1 MTFGEKLQQLRR
13 RQGWSQ
19 EELAAQIPISRQA
32 VSKWESGAAMPDT
45 ENVVA
50 ISRLF
55 GVSTDYLLHDDY
67 AGDQDIPAVKDREAT
82 LKKRHKRDMAMMVL
96 IGVQALSFFWQLA
109 GSLIYQSHL
118 IPLLGMTAHIVTI
131 IGFEAGFRYFQRET
145 EADEE
150 ALSCRR
156 TFYRVSVWLVSL
168 FPCAA
173 VTRVFWSFYP
183 RPHYWITERLSP
195 LLLYLPLCL
204 AVTLLL
210 RPKRAAV
217 EEE

>member
-19 EELAAQIPISRQA
+19 EELAARIPISRQA
-32 VSKWESGAAMPDT
+32 VSKWESGSAMPDT

-55 GVSTDYLLHDDY
+55 SVSTDYLLHDDY
-67 AGDQDIPAVKDREAT
+67 AGDQDIPAVKDREAA
-82 LKKRHKRDMAMMVL
+82 LKKRHNLEMAMMVL
-96 IGVQALSFFWQLA
+96 IGIQALSLFWQLA
-109 GSLIYQSHL
+109 GSLIYQNHL
-118 IPLLGMTAHIVTI
+118 IPLLGMTAHIITI
-131 IGFEAGFRYFQRET
+131 IGFEAVFHCLQKGLA
-145 EADEE
+145 ADEE
-150 ALSCRR
+150 ALSYRR
-156 TFYRVSVWLVSL
+156 TFYRVGAWLVSL

-183 RPHYWITERLSP
+183 RPHYELTERLSP
-195 LLLYLPLCL
+195 LLLYLPFCI

-210 RPKRAAV
+210 RPKRPADREA
-217 EEE
+217 

>member
-19 EELAAQIPISRQA
+19 EELAARIPISRQA
-32 VSKWESGAAMPDT
+32 VSKWESGSAMPDT

-67 AGDQDIPAVKDREAT
+67 AGDQDIPAVKDREAA
-82 LKKRHKRDMAMMVL
+82 LKKRHNRDMAMMVL
-96 IGVQALSFFWQLA
+96 IGIQALAFFWQLA
-109 GSLIYQSHL
+109 GSLIYQNHL
-118 IPLLGMTAHIVTI
+118 IPLLGMTAHILTI
-131 IGFEAGFRYFQRET
+131 IGFEAGFRYRRN

-150 ALSCRR
+150 ALSYRR
-156 TFYRVSVWLVSL
+156 TFYRVGVWLVSL

-173 VTRVFWSFYP
+173 ATRVFWSFYP
-183 RPHYWITERLSP
+183 RPHYELTERLSP

-210 RPKRAAV
+210 RPKRPADR
-217 EEE
+217 EM

>member
-13 RQGWSQ
+13 ERGWSQ
-19 EELAAQIPISRQA
+19 EELAARIPISRQA
-32 VSKWESGAAMPDT
+32 VSKWESGSAMPDT

-67 AGDQDIPAVKDREAT
+67 AGDQDIPAVKDREAA
-82 LKKRHKRDMAMMVL
+82 LKKRHNWEMVMMVL
-96 IGVQALSFFWQLA
+96 IGVQALSLFWQLA
-109 GSLIYQSHL
+109 GSLIYQNHL
-118 IPLLGMTAHIVTI
+118 IPLLGMTVHIMTI
-131 IGFEAGFRYFQRET
+131 IGFEAGFHRFRG
-145 EADEE
+145 EADGE
-150 ALSCRR
+150 ALSYRR

-183 RPHYWITERLSP
+183 RPHYQLTETLSP
-195 LLLYLPLCL
+195 LLLYLPLSL

-210 RPKRAAV
+210 RPKAG
-217 EEE
+217 EERPD

>member
-19 EELAAQIPISRQA
+19 EELAARIPISRQA
-32 VSKWESGAAMPDT
+32 VSKWESGAALPDT
-45 ENVVA
+45 ENVLA

-55 GVSTDYLLHDDY
+55 GVSTDYLLHDEY
-67 AGDQDIPAVKDREAT
+67 AGDQDIPAVKDREAAM
-82 LKKRHKRDMAMMVL
+82 KKRRNRETAMMVL
-96 IGVQALSFFWQLA
+96 IGIQALGLFWQLA

-118 IPLLGMTAHIVTI
+118 IPLLGMTAHIMTI
-131 IGFEAGFRYFQRET
+131 IGFEAGFRREQRL
-145 EADEE
+145 ADEE
-150 ALSCRR
+150 ALSYRR
-156 TFYRVSVWLVSL
+156 TFYRVGVWLVSL

-173 VTRVFWSFYP
+173 ATRVFWSFYP
-183 RPHYWITERLSP
+183 RPHYELTERLSP

-210 RPKRAAV
+210 RPKRPADR
-217 EEE
+217 EM